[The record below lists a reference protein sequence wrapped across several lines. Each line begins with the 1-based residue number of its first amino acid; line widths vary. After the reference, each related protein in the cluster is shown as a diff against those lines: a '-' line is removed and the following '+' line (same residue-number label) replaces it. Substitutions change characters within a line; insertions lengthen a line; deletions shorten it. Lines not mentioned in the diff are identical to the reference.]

1 MAEMTDFEAFR
12 FVDIYT
18 EAILKLRDAT
28 QAIRRHGADLK
39 EWEAKG
45 EVVKKKIQKEID
57 VLTTEQA
64 EKRRKGVISA
74 DSLLE
79 KEAKAKEQIEPTL
92 KRLQETQGMLRQVSL
107 ELNQAREDKAL
118 LIESTKAELERILK
132 EANEKAKAVEDETAG
147 RLKLAESRLLEVD
160 ASIKQLKKEGIDSL

>member
-1 MAEMTDFEAFR
+1 MAEMTFLEAFR
-12 FVDIYT
+12 FINTYT
-18 EAILKLRDAT
+18 EPVLRLREASI
-28 QAIRRHGADLK
+28 AVSKHGADLK
-39 EWEAKG
+39 AWEVAG
-45 EVVKKKIQKEID
+45 QVVKKKIQMEID

-64 EKRRKGVISA
+64 EKRRKGVIAA

-118 LIESTKAELERILK
+118 FIESAKAESERILK